1 MLLKESRCK
10 GDSVLAYLL
19 GVVLFAVGIAATIAL
34 HELGHLSVARWSGMR
49 VRRYFVGFG
58 PTLWSTQKGT
68 TEYGV
73 KAVPFGGFCEI
84 AGMTALDEVTPE
96 EAPFAMRNKP
106 AWKRIAV
113 LLGGI
118 AMNILVGLTII
129 FGVAVTSGIP
139 NPYADMTPIAG
150 ETVCVADRNAVGESE
165 PCSGPGPAGAA
176 GVKAGDRIV
185 AVDGNK
191 LEAFVQLRDYVIDK
205 PGQTVTLDVLRDGTP
220 TTIDVP
226 VAKVTAYA
234 ADGTPTTL
242 GAIGIV
248 GGAIPDAI
256 KVFSPAEAVGATFKY
271 SGDLLEGTVKGLVQL
286 PAKIP
291 GVALSIFGAERE
303 VDSPMSVV
311 GASRVGG
318 EFVERSLW
326 SMFWLMLASLNFF
339 LALFN
344 LIPLP
349 PFDGGH
355 VAVVVYEKIRDAVRR
370 LRGLPPAGPADY
382 TRLMPLT
389 YAIAAALLTV
399 GVLFVV
405 ADVVNPVR
413 LFG

>member
-1 MLLKESRCK
+1 M
-10 GDSVLAYLL
+10 LAYFL
-19 GVVLFAVGIAATIAL
+19 GVVLFAVGIAVTIAL
-34 HELGHLSVARWSGMR
+34 HELGHLSVARLCGMR

-58 PTLWSTQKGT
+58 PTLWSTKKGH
-68 TEYGV
+68 TEYGL

-84 AGMTALDEVTPE
+84 AGMTALDDVTPE
-96 EAPFAMRNKP
+96 EEAHAMRNKP
-106 AWKRIAV
+106 AWQRVAV

-118 AMNILVGLTII
+118 AMNIIIGLSII
-129 FGVAVTSGIP
+129 FGVAVTAGIP

-150 ETVCVADRNAVGESE
+150 ETVCVADRNAAGESE
-165 PCSGPGPAGAA
+165 PCSGPGPAGIA
-176 GVKAGDRIV
+176 GVQPGDRIA

-191 LEAFVQLRDYVIDK
+191 LEAFIQLRDYVVDK
-205 PGQTVTLDVLRDGTP
+205 PGQTITLEVLRDGTALS
-220 TTIDVP
+220 IDVP
-226 VAKVTAYA
+226 VAEVSAYSAEGNPVTI
-234 ADGTPTTL
+234 

-248 GGAIPDAI
+248 GGAIPDAV
-256 KVFSPAEAVGATFKY
+256 KTFGPSEAVGATFAY
-271 SGDLLEGTVKGLVQL
+271 SGQLLQATFEGLLQL

-291 GVALSIFGAERE
+291 GVAMSIFGAERA

-326 SMFWLMLASLNFF
+326 AMFWLMLASLNFF

-355 VAVVVYEKIRDAVRR
+355 VAVVLYEKIRDGFRR
-370 LRGLPPAGPADY
+370 LRGLPAGGPADY
-382 TRLMPLT
+382 TRLMPIT
-389 YAIAAALLTV
+389 YAIAALLLTV
-399 GVLFVV
+399 GVLFVI